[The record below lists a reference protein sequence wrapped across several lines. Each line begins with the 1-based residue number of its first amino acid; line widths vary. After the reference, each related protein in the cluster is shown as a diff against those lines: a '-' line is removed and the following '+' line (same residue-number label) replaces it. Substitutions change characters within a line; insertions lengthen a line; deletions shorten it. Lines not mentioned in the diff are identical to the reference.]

1 MLRLMRPEILF
12 PLFADVSTL
21 KGVGPR
27 SAPLVH
33 KLAGPLVR
41 DVLFLSPS
49 GIIQRRHT
57 TAAAA
62 IEGEIGIFDVLIDRL
77 IPPHKIG
84 APLKMRASDDTGFVH
99 LIWFAGSPRHI
110 ESLAPRGE
118 RRLVT
123 GKVERFNNEVQIAH
137 PDYILPLEKADEI
150 PLSEPVYPATQGLTS
165 RVVRKLAQG
174 ALATAPDLAEWQD
187 AAWPWDVYGPVAMAA
202 VRAGV
207 PVLGGNLPRCAMAA
221 AMQETRWDDHLA
233 ATARQQLHDALQDGH
248 CGLLPAARLPA
259 MARIQIA
266 RDASLARTAQEAVR
280 PGQTVL
286 LVAGGE
292 HVLRHRGIP
301 THWPASLTS
310 KVASALTDQA
320 QAATKTGVDTVITT
334 APLPPHDACAALRP
348 PK

>member
-1 MLRLMRPEILF
+1 MRPEILF

-49 GIIQRRHT
+49 GIIQRRRT

-62 IEGEIGIFDVLIDRL
+62 VEGEIGVFDVLIDRL

-84 APLKMRASDDTGFVH
+84 APLKMRASDETGFVH

-137 PDYILPLEKADEI
+137 PDYILPLDKADEI

-174 ALATAPDLAEWQD
+174 ALAAAPE
-187 AAWPWDVYGPVAMAA
+187 
-202 VRAGV
+202 
-207 PVLGGNLPRCAMAA
+207 LPS
-221 AMQETRWDDHLA
+221 
-233 ATARQQLHDALQDGH
+233 G
-248 CGLLPAARLPA
+248 
-259 MARIQIA
+259 
-266 RDASLARTAQEAVR
+266 RTPPGCR
-280 PGQTVL
+280 PG
-286 LVAGGE
+286 AG
-292 HVLRHRGIP
+292 
-301 THWPASLTS
+301 PAG
-310 KVASALTDQA
+310 ARRWR
-320 QAATKTGVDTVITT
+320 
-334 APLPPHDACAALRP
+334 ACTPRP
-348 PK
+348 RNWT